1 MVKTNIIICGLGGQG
16 ILFMTRIMAQSA
28 LHKGYKIMGAET
40 HGMAQR
46 GGSVISHLRLG
57 NVSSS
62 LVRLGSAHLML
73 SLEESEGYRFLP
85 FLRNGGHL
93 YVNADPGS
101 FPMEAAKSYI
111 EQKRLTCHAL
121 PAGEIAQELDSP
133 RSANLVQLGF
143 FSAFADEPMTAE
155 TLKETID
162 QISPD
167 SFKEMNLKAFNAG
180 LEQGLNQKGG

>member
-16 ILFMTRIMAQSA
+16 ILFMTKIMAQSA
-28 LHKGYKIMGAET
+28 LNKGYKVMGAET

-62 LVRLGSAHLML
+62 LVRMGSAHLML
-73 SLEESEGYRFLP
+73 ALEESEGYRFLP

-93 YVNADPGS
+93 YIDADPDS
-101 FPMEAAKSYI
+101 FPMEAVKSYI
-111 EQKRLTCHAL
+111 EQKRLTCRAL
-121 PAGEIAQELDSP
+121 PAGEIAHELDSP

-162 QISPD
+162 QVSPD
-167 SFKEMNLKAFNAG
+167 RFKEINLRAFDAG
-180 LEQGLNQKGG
+180 LEQGLNQKDQ